1 MTNLTEEYLA
11 YCEKYTKEY
20 GNNTCVLMQ
29 IGSFYEMQMVKDGNI
44 FDVSRLLNIQVTKK
58 NKSIA
63 EVSKRN
69 PYMAGFPKHSLPKF
83 LPVLIENN
91 FTVVVIEQDEV
102 NKKSRNVTGVYS
114 PSIQPLEFDCNGNGE
129 GNIGSFVS
137 VYIDICEHSVCF
149 SVCNVN
155 NFTNTFDVYEN
166 GTCDKKITIDNVL
179 DDMMK
184 ILVRYSCNEYIF
196 NVKSW
201 SYVNKK
207 QTVSKL
213 LDFKKS
219 YVIDY
224 LNLHG
229 KLVHWKELSN
239 ENSSE
244 RGLDYQNH
252 FLKTVY
258 THVNFGLLSPIEYFD
273 MEKFSS
279 AIINTIYALEF
290 LKKHNEKYLINIAPP
305 KMVHDYDFVTLEM
318 NTLQQLSV
326 ISSGRDGQLSLFDI
340 LNKTKTSIGKRGLK
354 TLLCKP
360 YKSESEII
368 RRYQFSDALNT
379 INNNNFLKIIKYL
392 SDISDFERLYRRLS
406 LGVLHPYE
414 FVNFY
419 DSLLTV
425 SELNKFLQD
434 FEQITSECLDRHVYE
449 QIMLFFHKSNET
461 FDLIE
466 MKKYNLNDQLNNF
479 FQKGKQPCIDDIQ
492 FKLDNLEQE
501 VDALRTQL
509 ESKVDKMVLK
519 TTYTDTDGYF
529 FTCTKIRGQ
538 CLKAKIDSSEY
549 DFKYMS
555 NTCKITSSGLSTIS
569 KKMINLRDL
578 LNKKIRILYIQQLE
592 LFSKDLEKS
601 IVHAKY
607 FVELLDICQSN
618 VKCKKDYGYC
628 RPEINS
634 DDNSESFL
642 IAKAIRHPIIERIN
656 QETTYIP
663 NDIILGSEQRGI
675 ILYALNSCG
684 KSSLLRS
691 VGLCTI
697 MAQCGLYV
705 PCSQF
710 SYKPFSCIVSQVDLQ
725 DNFWKGHSS
734 YITEMRGLRK
744 ILQVSD
750 ENTLVLSDE
759 LTKGTEV
766 HSATSIFA
774 AAVLELLKRKSKF
787 IFTTHLQDVAKLDEI
802 NNKKDL
808 CISHLSVN
816 VVNDNIIFERKLKP
830 GPCSELYGLEVAR
843 AVGLDK
849 ELIEMSFA
857 IRDKLLNRKSTLASD
872 KRSRYNKKKILEKCE
887 ICNYCPVKATDIP
900 LDTHHIKFQCS
911 ADINNFTEHFHKN
924 TKSNLVCLCKQ
935 CHVSVHQ
942 GAIIIHGYRQSTS
955 GIFLE
960 YERSKLIPS

>member
-1 MTNLTEEYLA
+1 MNLTDEYLA
-11 YCEKYTKEY
+11 YCEKYMKEY
-20 GNNTCVLMQ
+20 GDKTCVLMQ
-29 IGSFYEMQMVKDGNI
+29 IGSFYEMQMVKEGNI

-63 EVSKRN
+63 EVSNSN
-69 PYMAGFPKHSLPKF
+69 PYMAGFPKHSLSKF
-83 LPVLIENN
+83 LPILLENN
-91 FTVVVIEQDEV
+91 FTVIVIEQDEK

-114 PSIQPLEFDCNGNGE
+114 PSIQPLEFDCNNT
-129 GNIGSFVS
+129 GSFATI
-137 VYIDICEHSVCF
+137 YLDICEQSICY

-155 NFTNTFDVYEN
+155 NFTNTFDVYES
-166 GTCDKKITIDNVL
+166 GTCDKKVVLDNIL

-184 ILVRYSCNEYIF
+184 VIIRYNSSEYIF
-196 NVKSW
+196 NVN
-201 SYVNKK
+201 NKK
-207 QTVSKL
+207 KGTFLEFNK
-213 LDFKKS
+213 D

-229 KLVHWKELSN
+229 KLVHWKELPFSDQ
-239 ENSSE
+239 NSLF
-244 RGLDYQNH
+244 RVDYQNH
-252 FLKTVY
+252 FLKNVY
-258 THVNFGLLSPIEYFD
+258 PHINFGLLSPIEYFD
-273 MEKFSS
+273 MERHSS

-290 LKKHNEKYLINIAPP
+290 IRKHNEKYLLNIAIP
-305 KMVHDYDFVTLEM
+305 KMVSDYDFVTLEM

-326 ISSGRDGQLSLFDI
+326 ISSGRNGQISLFDI

-360 YKSESEII
+360 FKNEMEIV
-368 RRYQFSDALNT
+368 RRYQLSDSLGT
-379 INNNNFLKIIKYL
+379 IDKKCFAIVLKYL
-392 SDISDFERLYRRLS
+392 CDISDFERLYRRLS

-414 FVNFY
+414 FVALY
-419 DSLLTV
+419 DTLSTV
-425 SELNKFLQD
+425 CELNNTLQN
-434 FEQITSECLDRHVYE
+434 FNIKVITSECLDTTVYE
-449 QIMLFFHKSNET
+449 QLMCFLKQSDNI
-461 FDLIE
+461 FDLTE
-466 MKKYNLNDQLNNF
+466 MKKYNLNESSTTISNYF
-479 FQKGKQPCIDDIQ
+479 RKGKQPCIDDIQ
-492 FKLDNLEQE
+492 LKLDNLEDE
-501 VDALRTQL
+501 VEKLRIEL
-509 ESKVDKMVLK
+509 ESKGDKIVLK
-519 TTYTDTDGYF
+519 TSYTDTDGYF

-538 CLKAKIDSSEY
+538 SLKTKLNSCEY
-549 DFKYMS
+549 EFKYTS
-555 NTCKITSSGLSTIS
+555 NTCKITSKNLSIIS
-569 KKMINLRDL
+569 QKLINLRDL
-578 LNKKIRILYIQQLE
+578 LNKKIRLMYLKHLE
-592 LFSKDLEKS
+592 SFSKELETN
-601 IVHAKY
+601 IACAKH
-607 FVELLDICQSN
+607 FIELLDICQSN
-618 VKCKKDYGYC
+618 AKCMTDYGYC
-628 RPEINS
+628 RPDII
-634 DDNSESFL
+634 DNENMESVL

-656 QETTYIP
+656 QDTSYIP
-663 NDIILGSEQRGI
+663 NDIILNQEQRGI

-744 ILQVSD
+744 ILQISD
-750 ENTLVLSDE
+750 GNTLVLSDE

-774 AAVLELLKRKSKF
+774 ASVLELLKRKSKF

-802 NNKKDL
+802 SNKKDL

-816 VVNDNIIFERKLKP
+816 VVNDNIIFERVLKP

-849 ELIEMSFA
+849 ELIEQSFA
-857 IRDKLLNRKSTLASD
+857 IRDKLLNKHPTAI

-887 ICNYCPVKATDIP
+887 ICSYYPVKATDIP

-911 ADINNFTEHFHKN
+911 ANVNNFTEHFHKN

-935 CHVSVHQ
+935 CHVGVHQ
-942 GAIIIHGYRQSTS
+942 GTIIINGYKQSTT
-955 GIFLE
+955 GVFLDFE
-960 YERSKLIPS
+960 KQC